1 MRPGLRFFAVV
12 RFAVF
17 LRTGFMLALPRV
29 ALFLRAGVRFFGLA
43 IALSFK
49 AGPAIGVHLT
59 PDYGVR

>member
-29 ALFLRAGVRFFGLA
+29 ALFLRAGARFFGLA
-43 IALSFK
+43 IAIPF
-49 AGPAIGVHLT
+49 
-59 PDYGVR
+59 